1 METTMH
7 AALADALAEPSRKN
21 GTLIAGGAALEEAP
35 PAAPGSGSVALD
47 AMKIRCFQTATEFVA
62 RGEYQKALDQI
73 RYIVDIEP
81 SNPIVRDFERKV
93 VALALSRGDV
103 DQVPEKSSGQEVDA
117 AESTPE
123 VLPKWVM
130 AAVVVLVVLLA
141 GVTGFYFAWREAAP
155 AGNKVILVR

>member
-1 METTMH
+1 M
-7 AALADALAEPSRKN
+7 
-21 GTLIAGGAALEEAP
+21 
-35 PAAPGSGSVALD
+35 ALD

-81 SNPIVRDFERKV
+81 SNPLVRDFERKV

-103 DQVPEKSSGQEVDA
+103 DQATGKASAQQADA
-117 AESTPE
+117 AADTPE

-155 AGNKVILVR
+155 VSTKVTLVR

>member
-1 METTMH
+1 MH
-7 AALADALAEPSRKN
+7 AALADALAAPSRRN
-21 GTLIAGGAALEEAP
+21 LTLAAGGADHAEAA

-81 SNPIVRDFERKV
+81 SNPLVRDFERKV

-103 DQVPEKSSGQEVDA
+103 DQAPGETSGREEDA
-117 AESTPE
+117 AESASD

-155 AGNKVILVR
+155 AGNNVILVR